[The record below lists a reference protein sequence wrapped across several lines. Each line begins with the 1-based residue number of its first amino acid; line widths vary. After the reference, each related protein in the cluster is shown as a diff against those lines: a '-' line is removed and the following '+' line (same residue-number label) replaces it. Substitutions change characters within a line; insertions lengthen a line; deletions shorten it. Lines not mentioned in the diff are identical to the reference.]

1 MPWTLQGMTWENYW
15 LNWLISPET
24 FHVTW
29 FTRISL
35 TPSAGRALI
44 TAHLHFTSSFKQHWI
59 HHKFVCRHMKNR
71 HTFAQHR
78 FKVSG
83 LKLTPSAG
91 RALSTAHLHFT
102 SNFKQHWIPHKFVCG
117 HMKNRHAFAQH
128 RYKGSYVSEFSQ
140 RKAECQDLPGSVQMT
155 NVSPEPNSVVKRTIN
170 WQSCPNH
177 GSTPKTTAQTTFT
190 PCSIHKHTHI

>member
-29 FTRISL
+29 FTRIS
-35 TPSAGRALI
+35 
-44 TAHLHFTSSFKQHWI
+44 
-59 HHKFVCRHMKNR
+59 
-71 HTFAQHR
+71 
-78 FKVSG
+78 
-83 LKLTPSAG
+83 LTPSAG